1 MTQENKER
9 LLKAICDKNFT
20 ETAVP
25 VYFEWG
31 LQNIDGAWYNLLRE
45 QHHTNDDVER
55 AKTWLRNTQDVV
67 SLRVERLYP

>member
-20 ETAVP
+20 ETSVP

-31 LQNIDGAWYNLLRE
+31 LQNINGAWYNLLRE

>member
-1 MTQENKER
+1 MNDENKER

-20 ETAVP
+20 ETKVP

-31 LQNIDGAWYNLLRE
+31 LQNINGAWYNLLRE
-45 QHHTNDDVER
+45 QHHTNDDIER